1 MLFDK
6 GELARIFIG
15 ESDKHEGAPLF
26 EWILRKA
33 KEEGLAGATV
43 IRGLEGFGTHNE
55 IHTAKLLR
63 LSSDLPIIIEI
74 VDTKDKI
81 EKFLASIDHAIKEG
95 LVTLEDLRFRFY
107 RNSNKGNMKI

>member
-1 MLFDK
+1 MSLKK

-15 ESDKHEGAPLF
+15 ESDEHEGAPLF

-74 VDTKDKI
+74 VDTNDKI
-81 EKFLASIDHAIKEG
+81 ERFLALIDNVIKEG
-95 LVTLEDLRFRFY
+95 LVTLENLRFRLY
-107 RNSNKGNMKI
+107 RSGKPR